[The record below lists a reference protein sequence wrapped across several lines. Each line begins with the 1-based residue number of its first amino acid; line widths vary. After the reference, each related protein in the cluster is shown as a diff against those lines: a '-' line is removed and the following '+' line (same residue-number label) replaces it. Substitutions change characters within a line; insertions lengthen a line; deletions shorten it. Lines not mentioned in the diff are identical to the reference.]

1 MDPFDK
7 LPFEGLLSR
16 ASTLVER
23 SGPSG
28 LVEWQGRRDRGRVPC
43 PSEALAEEGMS
54 GQYVYAELLLCPPK
68 PRQRWGRYRA
78 LGRGEETS

>member
-23 SGPSG
+23 SGSSG
-28 LVEWQGRRDRGRVPC
+28 LVEWQGRRDSGSVPC
-43 PSEALAEEGMS
+43 PSEALAEEGMRDS
-54 GQYVYAELLLCPPK
+54 ACTQSYCCARRSLGKGEADTEL
-68 PRQRWGRYRA
+68 
-78 LGRGEETS
+78 